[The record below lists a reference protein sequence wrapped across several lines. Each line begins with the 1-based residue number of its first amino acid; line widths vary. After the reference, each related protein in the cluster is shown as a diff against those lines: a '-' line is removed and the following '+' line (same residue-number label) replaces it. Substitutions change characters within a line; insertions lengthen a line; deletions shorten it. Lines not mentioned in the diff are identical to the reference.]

1 MNGANRGVKA
11 LACAAV
17 VLMLCGL
24 SACEQKAIT
33 SEPPAPV
40 STPTPVA
47 DAPYYTSA
55 VYGFTLDLPADWET
69 EKVRTREFMGLP
81 IIYAADAEGDEG
93 WLIDIYWM
101 PSEEWENPEGWNRG
115 EGGPHPV
122 HFLAERDG
130 LVLCALLGA
139 ELQGADNRPEACR
152 AMDAR
157 MDEVLRSFTLAEDA
171 SFPAMSWGILTAAE
185 GQTITVDLLEERPWE
200 ELRELPSEKVL
211 YHSYYNETPD
221 ETVLPVAPAAAV
233 GLYVGGKPKRQVTF
247 EEFLSEAEERL
258 GSAYLLYSKDGVVL
272 QLNEMTPAWMLNGEA
287 PPSTASL
294 GEQAYAIRI
303 GGVDYAPGA
312 DFSAGNLFSEEE
324 RTQYEQDSPFPPTC
338 RYEKTGLTAN
348 SFVRENGTVSSE
360 TLYRLCTTDEGET
373 LTGMKIG
380 STLAELK
387 AAYPENLVF
396 RDGASGNGTDPVE
409 WDRLYT
415 YYVPDDGT
423 NCSIDFYLRDKKVV
437 MIVSADGLDA
447 PRGWHDSNYDAILG
461 DPALRCERADD
472 MTRFFTENP
481 DGTEEIVLETKGAVE
496 PHDLDGDG
504 VTELLV
510 WLPGNKRAMGIYD
523 RVDGK
528 IIYLDVNET
537 LGCDYSEYMGLFGN
551 LQKDEYRK
559 CIEAVWGTT
568 GTIQDRREVY
578 SYKDG
583 ALTYAC
589 TVDEA
594 MG

>member
-1 MNGANRGVKA
+1 MSLNKRGAKA
-11 LACAAV
+11 FGCAMV
-17 VLMLCGL
+17 VLMLGCL
-24 SACEQKAIT
+24 AACQQKNVAST
-33 SEPPAPV
+33 PPAPV
-40 STPTPVA
+40 PTPSETPIVA
-47 DAPYYTSA
+47 APYYTSE
-55 VYGFTLDLPADWET
+55 VYDFTLELPPDWKPEDFRI
-69 EKVRTREFMGLP
+69 KEFMGLP
-81 IIYAADAEGDEG
+81 ILYTADTEGSDG
-93 WLIDIYWM
+93 WLVDICWTS
-101 PSEEWENPEGWNRG
+101 SEEWWNPAGW
-115 EGGPHPV
+115 GGASPA

-130 LVLCALLGA
+130 LVLYALLAPDILGEENRLEQYRDIDDRLD
-139 ELQGADNRPEACR
+139 ELLG
-152 AMDAR
+152 
-157 MDEVLRSFTLAEDA
+157 SFTLAEDA
-171 SFPAMSWGILTAAE
+171 VFPTVSYGILTGAE
-185 GQTITVDLLEERPWE
+185 GQTITVDLVEKRPWE

-211 YHSYYNETPD
+211 YHSYYNEATD
-221 ETVLPVAPAAAV
+221 ETVLPVALGAAV
-233 GLYVGGKPKRQVTF
+233 GLNEGAVPMNQVDY
-247 EEFLSEAEERL
+247 ESFLSEAEGRL
-258 GSAYLLYSKDGVVL
+258 GSVFILYTKDGKAV
-272 QLNEMTPAWMLNGEA
+272 QFSEMTPAWMLNGET

-303 GGVDYAPGA
+303 DGVDYAPGA

-324 RTQYEQDSPFPPTC
+324 RTQYEQDSSFPPTC

-348 SFVRENGTVSSE
+348 SFIRENGAVSSE
-360 TLYRLCTTDEGET
+360 TLYSLCTTDEGET
-373 LTGMKIG
+373 LTGVKIG

-387 AAYPENLVF
+387 TAYPENLVF
-396 RDGASGNGTDPVE
+396 RDGASGNGNDPVE

-415 YYVPDDGT
+415 YYIPDDGT
-423 NCSIDFYLRDKKVV
+423 NCSIDFYLQDKKV
-437 MIVSADGLDA
+437 MMMESADGLDA
-447 PRGWHDSNYDAILG
+447 PRTWRNSNYDEMLG
-461 DPALRCERADD
+461 DSALRCERAGD

-559 CIEAVWGTT
+559 CIEADWGPA
-568 GTIQDRREVY
+568 GRADRREVY
-578 SYKDG
+578 FYKDG